1 MVASIDKEIGMTDQ
15 EKALV
20 KEALDLLDK
29 GLSLLD
35 SAQGNAKIHLLAK
48 LVHSA
53 ISFGEMMI

>member
-1 MVASIDKEIGMTDQ
+1 MTDQ